1 MLSVTFY
8 IILILALVA
17 WVESRQTISANSLI
31 ISKNPAEELENWL
44 KKFSWSNR
52 QEISSQGRLP
62 SYKFYSEVVEILLSL
77 ARKMGGSYQD
87 SMLFLREGLQADRQ
101 FEKKLKE
108 MIMGTWIQMI
118 MMVVLTWGFILG
130 ALNLVDVK
138 VAPTKLLMIA
148 GWQGLGMS
156 FLPFML
162 SFYRKRFFADIGK
175 LWKMFY
181 VLRSLTKVPLSRT
194 EVLTLAG
201 VGELKSIKQKSLM
214 HIVEKLKETC
224 QKALQQGGSYEEE
237 VLSLMAELRFQEK
250 WHFELFE
257 KRLMVIK
264 LALMSIFF
272 LPSYLAFIFLL
283 LGDLLTLM

>member
-8 IILILALVA
+8 IVLIIGLVA
-17 WVESRQTISANSLI
+17 WVEMKDVATANSLI
-31 ISKNPAEELENWL
+31 IKKNAGEELENWL
-44 KKFSWSNR
+44 KKFNWGNR
-52 QEISSQGRLP
+52 QELQATGRLP

-87 SMLFLREGLQADRQ
+87 SIIFLREGLQADRQ

-118 MMVVLTWGFILG
+118 MMVLLTWGFILG
-130 ALNLVDVK
+130 ALNLVEVK
-138 VAPTKLLMIA
+138 VATSKLFLIA

-156 FLPFML
+156 FLPFMIA
-162 SFYRKRFFADIGK
+162 FYRKRFFADIGK

-194 EVLTLAG
+194 EILTLAG
-201 VGELKSIKQKSLM
+201 VGEIKTIKQKSLT
-214 HIVEKLKETC
+214 HIVDKLKETC
-224 QKALQQGGSYEEE
+224 QKALQMGGSYEEDI
-237 VLSLMAELRFQEK
+237 LGLMAELRFQEK